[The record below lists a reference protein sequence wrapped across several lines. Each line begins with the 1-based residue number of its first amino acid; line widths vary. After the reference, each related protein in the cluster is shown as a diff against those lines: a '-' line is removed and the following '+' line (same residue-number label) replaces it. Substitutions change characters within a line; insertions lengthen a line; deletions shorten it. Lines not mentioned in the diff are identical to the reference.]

1 MKQKLTVTYQGGLG
15 NQLFQIYTAL
25 SFYIDEI
32 SNYELYFEHKTISI
46 RNIIPNVTLRNTYWN
61 TIFKQL
67 KTKFDNIDVFS
78 DDWFVVLENYVG
90 GYSKHEIIE
99 SKKNINFY
107 SYFQN
112 FNNFIHN
119 VDEIN
124 QLLDIENQI
133 KKVRNEN
140 NFILS
145 GDTIGIHF
153 RLGDYKKFQQHHPIL
168 PENYYINALKD
179 IKNIESKKL
188 LIFYEKEDLEYV
200 MTKLKTILNILN
212 IQIAFELISGEE
224 VHDMFLLSCCKEIII
239 ANSTYSWWS
248 GFFSKNSKVY
258 IPYIWFH
265 YETRKELICDKWIK
279 VYF

>member
-1 MKQKLTVTYQGGLG
+1 MKQVTLTYEGGLG
-15 NQLFQIYTAL
+15 NQLFQLYTVL
-25 SFYIDEI
+25 SFYIDEKN
-32 SNYELYFEHKTISI
+32 NYELYLEHKTISI
-46 RNIIPNVTLRNTYWN
+46 RHISPNVTLRKTYWDS
-61 TIFKQL
+61 IFKQL
-67 KTKFDNIDVFS
+67 KTKFDNIEVFC
-78 DDWFVVLENYVG
+78 DDWFVVLENDIG
-90 GYSKHEIIE
+90 GYFKHQIIE
-99 SKKNINFY
+99 SNKNINFY
-107 SYFQN
+107 GSFQN
-112 FNNFIHN
+112 LNNFIHN

-133 KKVRNEN
+133 KKIRNEN

-153 RLGDYKKFQQHHPIL
+153 RIGDYKKFPQHHPIL

-200 MTKLKTILNILN
+200 MTKLKTIFNILN

-224 VHDMFLLSCCKEIII
+224 VHDMFLMSCCKEIII

-258 IPYIWFH
+258 IPYMWFNI
-265 YETRKELICDKWIK
+265 ETRKELICDEWNVI
-279 VYF
+279 YF

>member
-1 MKQKLTVTYQGGLG
+1 MKQVTLTYEGGLG
-15 NQLFQIYTAL
+15 NQLFQLYTVL
-25 SFYIDEI
+25 SFYIDEKN
-32 SNYELYFEHKTISI
+32 NYELYLEHKTISI
-46 RNIIPNVTLRNTYWN
+46 RHISPNVTLRKTYWDS
-61 TIFKQL
+61 IFKQL
-67 KTKFDNIDVFS
+67 KTKFDNIEVFC
-78 DDWFVVLENYVG
+78 DDWFVVLENDIG
-90 GYSKHEIIE
+90 GYFKHQIIE
-99 SKKNINFY
+99 SSNKNINFY
-107 SYFQN
+107 GSFQN
-112 FNNFIHN
+112 LNNFIHN

-133 KKVRNEN
+133 KKIRNEN

-153 RLGDYKKFQQHHPIL
+153 RIGDYKKFPQHHPIL

-188 LIFYEKEDLEYV
+188 LIFYEKEDIEYV
-200 MTKLKTILNILN
+200 MTKLKTIFNILN

-224 VHDMFLLSCCKEIII
+224 VHDMFLMSCCKEIII

-258 IPYIWFH
+258 IPYMWFNV
-265 YETRKELICDKWIK
+265 ETRKELICDEWNVI
-279 VYF
+279 YF

>member
-1 MKQKLTVTYQGGLG
+1 MNKLTLTYEGGLG
-15 NQLFQIYTAL
+15 NQLFQIYTLL
-25 SFYIDEI
+25 SFYLDENN
-32 SNYELYFEHKTISI
+32 NYELYFEHKTIS
-46 RNIIPNVTLRNTYWN
+46 PSVTLRKTYWN
-61 TIFKQL
+61 SIFKQL
-67 KTKFDNIDVFS
+67 KTRFDNTDAFS
-78 DDWFVVLENYVG
+78 NDWFVVLENDIG
-90 GYSKHEIIE
+90 GYSKHQIIE
-99 SKKNINFY
+99 SNKNINFY
-107 SYFQN
+107 GSFQN

-119 VDEIN
+119 VNEIN

-133 KKVRNEN
+133 NKVRNDN

-153 RLGDYKKFQQHHPIL
+153 RLGDYKKFPQHHPIL

-179 IKNIESKKL
+179 IKNIESKKF

-212 IQIAFELISGEE
+212 IQIAFELISGDE
-224 VHDMFLLSCCKEIII
+224 VHDMFLMSCCKEIII

-258 IPYIWFH
+258 IPYIWCNF
-265 YETRKELICDKWIK
+265 ETRKELICDEWNVI
-279 VYF
+279 YF